1 MRDKGASIRS
11 ERRHLHITWERRR
24 RRWSVLFG
32 FGLPSLDGVTSD
44 DDPIAALLV
53 GVLAPE
59 LLLASPAASVSLLS
73 ASASAG
79 GPDHVP
85 VAKETGAMV
94 VWCATATNIIGK

>member
-32 FGLPSLDGVTSD
+32 FGLPSLDGIT
-44 DDPIAALLV
+44 AALLV

-59 LLLASPAASVSLLS
+59 LLLASPAAPVSLLS

-94 VWCATATNIIGK
+94 VWCATATNIGK